1 MSKLAIVNA
10 PMGFS
15 MIWSFMRPW
24 LAKETVE
31 KVDILGS
38 NYKSVLLDLVDPENL
53 PESLGGTCT
62 CDGLGGC
69 RMSNAGPWMNNRSAR
84 RERWLK
90 GEGPLVE
97 TDEQPQLQTDG
108 SASTTQES
116 STSVSTSVSTSAS
129 VSTPFTTPNSTN
141 STSASGSSMSMM
153 TAQSSFSDSESDPS
167 DSTTE
172 SSLPP
177 TPPTDHLDVSSVPN
191 DTLKQKTEDL
201 SRGIYTTSV

>member
-116 STSVSTSVSTSAS
+116 STSVSPSAS

>member
-69 RMSNAGPWMNNRSAR
+69 RMSNAGPWMTDRSAR

-116 STSVSTSVSTSAS
+116 STSVSTSAS

>member
-97 TDEQPQLQTDG
+97 TDEQPQLPTDG

-116 STSVSTSVSTSAS
+116 STSVSPSAS